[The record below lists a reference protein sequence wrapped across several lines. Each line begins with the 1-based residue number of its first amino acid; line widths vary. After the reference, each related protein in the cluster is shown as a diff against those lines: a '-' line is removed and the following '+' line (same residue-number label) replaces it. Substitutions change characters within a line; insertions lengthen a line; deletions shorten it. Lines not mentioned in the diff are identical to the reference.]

1 MKRFTLS
8 VAVFA
13 FIFAGVQMAEA
24 GYLEIPCLGYKGVK
38 YKTKFEAYQN
48 PSDSQGIY
56 WKLISADPSNT
67 GYNPQECGTLDDN
80 MNFTLPYEGH
90 FEYYRNPSDPL
101 FHYWK
106 QTISYA
112 GTLYLPCIR
121 VQDVQ
126 YKVSFDAYKNSDDSQ
141 GTYWKFASIVP
152 VPTPRQDCSILNDD
166 WSFVIYGHC
175 LVRYHNPH
183 DSSGLYWKEI
193 ICSSSCPT
201 GQCNSCTD
209 TTRIPRIVNDT
220 VAMPATVQAN
230 DQFSISFSYDA
241 PDGLKSIQE
250 IQIWMSDD
258 PDAPTQTFKLNGTG
272 TGSFT
277 MDKYWFGQSSIV
289 NQWVEIW
296 IIDSC
301 GRICKK
307 RIPII
312 VQCSSCPTSC
322 TNNHSPYI
330 VNSQISVN
338 NKTVVNNQQVSVE
351 ADKEFNISFSYND
364 PDGLNDVE
372 EIHLKMSD
380 ENKDYKYSPNG
391 NGTFTIGGTF
401 SPPYTGNQWIEVW
414 VVDSCGNKCAVIRII
429 IIVTGSC
436 NNSDGVGCYPTSCN
450 GIRGKWGTLPPQCY
464 AFPCSYISGDNGV
477 SEQAVLSNG
486 LSKPSDG
493 KSCCFKGYYSTDP
506 ARYFIVTSYSDCR

>member
-13 FIFAGVQMAEA
+13 FIFAGVQIAEA

-175 LVRYHNPH
+175 LVRYHNSH

-209 TTRIPRIVNDT
+209 TTRKPYIVNDT
-220 VAMPATVQAN
+220 VNMPAAVEAEQE
-230 DQFSISFSYDA
+230 FSISFSYNE
-241 PDGLKSIQE
+241 PDGLSDITE
-250 IQIWMSDD
+250 IQVVMSDYPND
-258 PDAPTQTFKLNGTG
+258 VYSYKPTG
-272 TGSFT
+272 TGNFT
-277 MDKYWFGQSSIV
+277 MTALFEQKFAG
-289 NQWVEIW
+289 NQWIEIR
-296 IIDSC
+296 IIDIC
-301 GRICKK
+301 GRICTK
-307 RIPII
+307 RIPVII
-312 VQCSSCPTSC
+312 RCSVCVTSC

-330 VNSQISVN
+330 VNSQVSVN
-338 NKTVVNNQQVSVE
+338 NKTVGNNQQVSVE
-351 ADKEFNISFSYND
+351 SGKEFGISFSYND
-364 PDGLNDVE
+364 PDGLNDVKE
-372 EIHLKMSD
+372 VHLKMSD
-380 ENKDYKYSPNG
+380 ENKDYKYSPDG
-391 NGTFTIGGTF
+391 SGTFTIGGEF
-401 SPPYTGNQWIEVW
+401 LPPYTGNQWIEVW
-414 VVDSCGNKCAVIRII
+414 VVDSCGNKCVVIRII
-429 IIVTGSC
+429 IIVTVPSC
-436 NNSDGVGCYPTSCN
+436 GSDGCYTPTSCS
-450 GIRGKWGTLPPQCY
+450 GGVRGQLDFHMVYCIIPPCPGGY
-464 AFPCSYISGDNGV
+464 EIHTDSGSTIS
-477 SEQAVLSNG
+477 AVLSSG

-493 KSCCFKGYYSTDP
+493 KSCCFKGYYDSSSK
-506 ARYFIVTSYSDCR
+506 FNVTSYSDCQ